1 MNDAELE
8 QLLRR
13 DRAEHVADDGFSERT
28 MARLP
33 SGARR
38 RRLIVPAAVALGVLA
53 ALLLPSG
60 AGAMLAALRDLASS
74 HASVGAALIVLVP
87 LALVFAASALLV
99 ADER

>member
-1 MNDAELE
+1 MNDEELE

-13 DRAEHVADDGFSERT
+13 DRAEHVADEGFSERA

-38 RRLIVPAAVALGVLA
+38 RRLIVPAAVTLGVFA
-53 ALLLPSG
+53 TLLLPSG
-60 AGAMLAALRDLASS
+60 AAAMLAALRELAGS
-74 HASVGAALIVLVP
+74 HASISAALIVLVP
-87 LALVFAASALLV
+87 LALVFAVGAQLV